1 MRNPSFAGLNT
12 LNLESRLLTKAE
24 LNTIDG
30 RDLFARVKNIMFN
43 ARRKVS
49 SPEHGTG
56 IVARL
61 FMILNKGTEAMA
73 SGNLETLKSFYRDT
87 YLPLV
92 QQDMSFDISSGPA
105 DFSRAV
111 DSEWADYFDSSLAQV
126 DQTLTSLKYG
136 GDEVNTASYPM
147 NGFGSADGG
156 WDTTESE
163 SSASQTGASN
173 TMMRAI
179 QWGTFFTASYFAY
192 RYFTG
197 KKSKR

>member
-12 LNLESRLLTKAE
+12 LNLESRLLTRAE

-30 RDLFARVKNIMFN
+30 RDLFTRVKNIIFN

-92 QQDMSFDISSGPA
+92 QQDMSFDVSSGPA

-111 DSEWADYFDSSLAQV
+111 DSEWADYFDSSLTQI

-156 WDTTESE
+156 WDTVTETGS
-163 SSASQTGASN
+163 SQTGANN
-173 TMMRAI
+173 TLMRAV

-192 RYFTG
+192 KYFMG